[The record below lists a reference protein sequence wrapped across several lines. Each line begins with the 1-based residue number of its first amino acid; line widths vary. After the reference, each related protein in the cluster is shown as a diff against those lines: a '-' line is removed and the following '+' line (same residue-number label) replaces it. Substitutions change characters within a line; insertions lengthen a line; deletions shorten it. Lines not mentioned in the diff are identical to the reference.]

1 MALRLRAGIR
11 AACPAFGSAAE
22 APRNLSAELKELE
35 WKRRFTA
42 EPLVLTWDMLRTM
55 IDYDVEKSRFY
66 TGQGRKDLQAYAPK
80 VVALVDGYLSKS
92 EDVRLLERF
101 MPREKKSAG
110 PCSAPLYMI
119 TSCMGAT
126 LQ

>member
-1 MALRLRAGIR
+1 RVWLAYRERYPKLDTYVREWLYDYGLV
-11 AACPAFGSAAE
+11 FGLHVQPLAPLQKL
-22 APRNLSAELKELE
+22 PRNLSAELKELE

-66 TGQGRKDLQAYAPK
+66 AGQVRKDLQAYAPK

-92 EDVRLLERF
+92 EDV
-101 MPREKKSAG
+101 
-110 PCSAPLYMI
+110 
-119 TSCMGAT
+119 
-126 LQ
+126 